1 MLLYDK
7 KRIKEREYW
16 MSKLSDWNTET
27 YIPFY
32 SSNVMKQ
39 SDVENESTIQTKVN
53 DMTYHKLLKICNHS
67 DQLLFIFILSAV
79 KICIYKYT
87 GINHIT
93 IGTTLDKTFEDQ
105 EKDHLFLAICDSV
118 DSEKSFRDLVLEVQ
132 SSIVGAYKHAN
143 YPLNRILEDLKL
155 KIPMNENKT
164 FEVAVLYENIHDLQS
179 AEMIDSHVKIIINN
193 DNHLYLTVNYNE
205 NEYSMI
211 DMERFSKHVEHI
223 LSQVVENPTI
233 TLREVEL
240 VTSEEKEQILHQ
252 FNNEKLDFS
261 KEITIHELFEAQV
274 EKTPD
279 EVAVVFEEQKLT
291 YKQLNEKAN
300 QLAQSLNNKGVQANE
315 LVAIMADRSLEMIIG
330 ILSILKAGAAY
341 VPIDPSHPE
350 QRIQYMLKDSR
361 SKWVLTQTRYFNQI
375 KIEDGEV
382 IDLENKELYQGD
394 SNNRLSMTKSHDL
407 AYVIYTSG
415 STGEPKGVMV
425 EHLALHNFIEA
436 IYDQFNRQIDVKD
449 RCLSLT
455 NISFDV
461 SVGEIFLPLMLGARL
476 VLFDFHKTL
485 DIHLLQQTIINEDI
499 TFAYIPPTIL
509 PELAQLLETNQHV
522 SLNKMLV
529 GVEPIKDEVLD
540 KYMMLNDSMQI
551 INGYGPT
558 EATICSNFYK
568 FGSHK
573 VVGRNVPIGKPLVNN
588 QIYLLDSNDQL
599 VPVGVPGELCISGFG
614 LARGYLFKPEITA
627 DKFVSNPFHQGE
639 RMYRTGDLARWL
651 PDGNIEYLGRI
662 DFQVKIRGYRIELGE
677 IESQLLKHPE
687 IIESV
692 VMVQD
697 DELGDKNL
705 CAYVVC
711 KKEMNSTQLRAHL
724 SQSLPEYM
732 VPTYFVKIEKIPL
745 TPNGK
750 INRKALPKPE
760 NNTNVQ
766 YIAPSNEM
774 ESDLVRLWEGIL
786 GTKSLGVQNNFFE
799 FGGHSL
805 KAVQMISKIHKE
817 MGISLTLKD
826 LFSHPTITELALH
839 IQQLEKSE
847 FSSIPQI
854 EKRETYPVSS
864 AQKRMY
870 ILQQM
875 EKTNNS
881 YNMPLMMTIKGDIN
895 RTRFENAIRG
905 LISRHESLR
914 TSFEMEAGELVQ
926 RVHLPMNIEI
936 SYERTDIHELDDL
949 VSRFIQP
956 FDLTQVPLFR
966 IGLIQTV
973 QDEHLFLLDMHH
985 IISDGFSMNILVQ
998 NFVQLYEGVDLPP
1011 LRVQYKEFAV
1021 WQNELFETKQMEKQ
1035 KQYWLNQFAGELPVL
1050 NLPTDYLRP
1059 SIQSFEGDHIE
1070 FHWDYTFTN
1079 KINQLAQKTNTTLYM
1094 VLLSAYTILLSKYS
1108 GQEDIIVGSPIAG
1121 RNHVDLDPIVGIFV
1135 NTLAMRNQPEGIK
1148 SFNAFLAEVKE
1159 NTLRAIENESYP
1171 LEELIENLDLKR
1183 DMSRNPLFSVLFNM
1197 LNMEQQEVELEDL
1210 SFQPYPMKSRIS
1222 KFDMTLTVIE
1232 DNEELS
1238 FKLEY
1243 CSKLFKKETM
1253 ERMVHHLGLL
1263 VEQLATNPDKLIQD
1277 LDMLTEQEKHQLLV
1291 QFNDTSENYCKYKT
1305 IHEQFEEQAAKTPNN
1320 IAVVFEDQKLTYQQL
1335 NEKAN
1340 QLANVLRNKGVQA
1353 DELVGMMVER
1363 SLEMI
1368 IGIYGIL
1375 KAGGAYVP
1383 IDPGSPKERIEYMLK
1398 NSGSNIL
1405 LTTEKLLGDIE
1416 FDGQTLDLLN
1426 KELFIGD
1433 SFNLE
1438 TINNASHLAYVLYT
1452 SGTTGNPKGVMI
1464 EHNSVN
1470 NLVLA
1475 LNKSIYSMYNNEL
1488 NVALVAPY
1496 YFDASVKQI
1505 FVALTKGH
1513 TLHLVPENTRN
1524 NGEELLNFYEKN
1536 SIDISDGTPIHIS
1549 MMSYFIENREE
1560 CKLKHLII
1568 GGEILNI
1575 KQVRQVLNGFS
1586 DVRITNVYGPTEC
1599 TVDTTTYLVQGN
1611 ESNIP
1616 IGKPI
1621 ANSRIYIVDKFN
1633 NLLPIG
1639 VSGQL
1644 CISGSGVARG
1654 YLNLPEFTAEKF
1666 VSNPYKPGELMY
1678 QTGDLARWT
1687 SDGNIE
1693 YLGRIDHQVKIRGF
1707 RFELGEVESHLLKH
1721 SEIME
1726 SVVTV
1731 KENGTG
1737 EKTLCAYLICN
1748 TQVNSAQ
1755 LRECL
1760 SKFLP
1765 EYMIPS
1771 FFVQLE
1777 KMPLTPN
1784 GKIDRKALPQPEG
1797 IMNTGIEYVAPR
1809 NELESQLVSLWEK
1822 VLGVD
1827 GIGIQH
1833 NFFEMG
1839 GHSLKAVQLISIIQK
1854 EMEVSVS
1861 LKDIFE
1867 HPTIIQLAKCLQ
1879 QLDKLQMKSLRQAE
1893 TREVYPTSSA
1903 QKRLYVLQQLEG
1915 ADKSY
1920 NMPSVMEIKGDL
1932 NRARFEKAIYGLISH
1947 HESLRT
1953 SFEVVE
1959 GEPVQRIHSEID
1971 FEISYKKAEELELG
1985 TLTSAFVQSF
1995 DLTEAPL
2002 LRVSL
2007 IEINK
2012 EKHFFLLDMHHII
2025 SDGTSMNILLQDF
2038 VQLYEGNELPSL
2050 RVQYKDFAVWQDE
2063 LFTTGQMEK
2072 QKQYWLTQFADE
2084 LPVLNLPTDY
2094 TRPPMQSF
2102 EGDHLDFRLNQT
2114 VTSKLKQMA
2123 IQTNTTMYMIMMAA
2137 YTTLLYKYTGQ
2148 EDIIVGSPVAGR
2160 NHTDIEPIM
2169 GMFVNTLAMRNAPK
2183 GHKSFQS
2190 FLEEVKEN
2198 TLQGIENDSYP
2209 LEELIENLDLQRDT
2223 SRNPL
2228 FNVMFNM
2235 LNMEFEDMK
2244 LESLSMHSYPLENKV
2259 SQFDMT
2265 LSVAEEAGE
2274 IQLNVE
2280 YCTKLYKRETIER
2293 LIVHFSLLIEQIVE
2307 QPEIK
2312 LDDIDIISK
2321 QEKYQLLVEFN
2332 DTKVEYSKEKNVID
2346 LFDEQLK
2353 LNPTNKAIVHADE
2366 EITYEDLDKKVNSI
2380 AQFLIHEGVKTETI
2394 VSLMLERSIEMIAS
2408 ILAIHKVGG
2417 VYLPIDSS
2425 YPTERIKHVLNDSK
2439 SHYLITDRKT
2449 IETMNLDFSGKL
2461 IYITDIIDELTAQN
2475 VINKVGIRTNHLA
2488 YILYTSGSTGLP
2500 KGVMVEHLS
2509 LTNQVLGLIQDHGYY
2524 KMKNHMLYSK
2534 SIFDV
2539 SLQHIYTALC
2549 SGACLHLMTVE
2560 MESNYDVLYRYVQNN
2575 HIEFIDMV
2583 PAQMEHIV
2591 KNLEPDTAT
2600 PRFVLGGEAFH
2611 GSLYKKLVEYVNA
2624 DQIFNMYGPTETTIN
2639 ALIYQCREND
2649 SRAIISIGKP
2659 MRNYQ
2664 AFILD
2669 INLNLLPIGVVG
2681 ELCISGDGLAR
2692 GYLNQPELTNEKF
2705 VAHPFELEKRIY
2717 RTGDLAKWLPDG
2729 NIEFIERIDQQ
2740 VKIRGNRIELGEIE
2754 SNISEQIGVQEA
2766 VVLHKID
2773 KFDNSYLCGFVVI
2786 ETSTSVDKIVEGLYE
2801 KLPSHMIPSYM
2812 VEVDRIPLTSN
2823 GKIDRNS
2830 LLKMEVS
2837 YTKVE
2842 EYVAPSNKL
2851 ESQLVSL
2858 WEEVLDIKTV
2868 GIKDNFF
2875 ELGGHSIKAV
2885 QIVTKLHKEMNVNL
2899 TLRDIFT
2906 FPTIEQFSKRIQQL
2920 DQHQYHFIP
2929 QLEQLQTFPASSAQ
2943 KRMYVL
2949 QQLEEH
2955 NTSYNMPSVM
2965 TITGD
2970 LNQKRFE
2977 KAMDALVE
2985 RHESLR
2991 TSFEMLEDELVQRVH
3006 DQVDVEI
3013 QYTKA
3018 QHHELERLDSGF
3030 IQPFKLGRAPLFR
3043 VQLIQYDTDQHLFV
3057 FDMHHII
3064 SDGTSMNLLIQ
3075 DFIQLYEGID
3085 LPDLR
3090 IQYKDFA
3097 VWQNEM
3103 FATKEMEK
3111 QKQYWLDQFSDE
3123 LPVLNLPTDYMRP
3136 SIQSF
3141 EGDHLHFKL
3150 DKRMTTKLGELAKE
3164 TNTTL
3169 YMILLAIYTILLSK
3183 YAGQEDII
3191 VGSPTA
3197 GRTHVDTEPVVGMF
3211 VNTLVIRNVA
3221 EADKTFT
3228 SFLTE
3233 VKENTLRAIE
3243 NENYPLEDLL
3253 ESLNLTRDMSRNP
3266 LFSVMFNML
3275 NIEMK
3280 EMKVDNLSFKPY
3292 PLESHISKFDL
3303 TLTVREES
3311 DGLLLNIEYCTKL
3324 FKQDTIERMITH
3336 LSLLTEQIIE
3346 KPEAT
3351 LGEFDML
3358 TEQEKQQQLVEL
3370 NDTTVDYP
3378 KHKTMIQLLEE
3389 QVEKTPNHVAVEFED
3404 QRLTYEELNGRV
3416 NQLARMLK
3424 NKGIGPDQL
3433 VAIMVE
3439 HSIEMIIGVLGI
3451 MKAGGAYV
3459 PIDPTYPT
3467 DRILYMLEDTN
3478 CRLLLV
3484 TNETNDIVQFTGE
3497 VMNLND
3503 SNLYRGMTSNLEVI
3517 NQP

>member
-16 MSKLSDWNTET
+16 LSKLSDWNTEP

-32 SSNVMKQ
+32 SPNVMKQ

-53 DMTYHKLLKICNHS
+53 DTTYHKLLKICNHS

-105 EKDHLFLAICDSV
+105 EKDQLFLAICDSL

-155 KIPMNENKT
+155 KLPMNENKT

-179 AEMIDSHVKIIINN
+179 AEMIDSHVKIIINK
-193 DNHLYLTVNYNE
+193 DNCLSLTVNYNE
-205 NEYSMI
+205 NKYSMI

-223 LSQVVENPTI
+223 LSQVVENPNI

-252 FNNEKLDFS
+252 FNDKTLDFS

-300 QLAQSLNNKGVQANE
+300 QLAQSLINKGVQANE
-315 LVAIMADRSLEMIIG
+315 LVAIMVDRSVEMVIG
-330 ILSILKAGAAY
+330 ILSILKVGAAY

-361 SKWVLTQTRYFNQI
+361 AKWVLTQTRYFNQI
-375 KIEDGEV
+375 KIEDGEI
-382 IDLENKELYQGD
+382 IDLENKELYQGE
-394 SNNRLSMTKSHDL
+394 SNNRLSMTKSNDL

-436 IYDQFNRQIDVKD
+436 IYDQFNRQIDAKD

-461 SVGEIFLPLMLGARL
+461 SVGEIFLPLMFGARL

-485 DIHLLQQTIINEDI
+485 DIHLLHQTIINEDI

-509 PELAQLLETNQHV
+509 PELAQLLQTNQHV
-522 SLNKMLV
+522 PLNKMLV

-573 VVGRNVPIGKPLVNN
+573 IVGRNVPIGKPLVNN
-588 QIYLLDSNDQL
+588 QIYLLDANDQL

-627 DKFVSNPFHQGE
+627 DKFASNPFHQGE

-687 IIESV
+687 ITESV

-697 DELGDKNL
+697 DGLGDKNL

-711 KKEMNSTQLRAHL
+711 KKEMNSTQLRAYL

-750 INRKALPKPE
+750 INRQALPKPGHD
-760 NNTNVQ
+760 TNVQ

-774 ESDLVRLWEGIL
+774 ESDLVRLWEGVL
-786 GTKSLGVQNNFFE
+786 GTKGIGVQNNFFE

-826 LFSHPTITELALH
+826 LFSYPTITELALH

-875 EKTNNS
+875 EKTNHS
-881 YNMPLMMTIKGDIN
+881 YNMPLMMTIKGNLN

-936 SYERTDIHELDDL
+936 SYDRADIHELDDL

-966 IGLIQTV
+966 IGLIQTA

-1021 WQNELFETKQMEKQ
+1021 WQNELFETKQMEEQ
-1035 KQYWLNQFAGELPVL
+1035 KQYWLKQFEGELPVL

-1070 FHWDYTFTN
+1070 FHWDNTFTN

-1094 VLLSAYTILLSKYS
+1094 VLLSAYTILLSKYT

-1210 SFQPYPMKSRIS
+1210 SFKPYSMKNSIS

-1253 ERMVHHLGLL
+1253 EQMVQHLRLL
-1263 VEQLATNPDKLIQD
+1263 VEQTLTNPDKLIQD
-1277 LDMLTEQEKHQLLV
+1277 LDMLTEQEKYQLLV

-1320 IAVVFEDQKLTYQQL
+1320 IAVVFEDQKMTYQQL

-1340 QLANVLRNKGVQA
+1340 QLANVLRDKGVQA
-1353 DELVGMMVER
+1353 DELVCMIVER
-1363 SLEMI
+1363 SLEMV

-1383 IDPGSPKERIEYMLK
+1383 IDPDSPKERIEYMLK
-1398 NSGSNIL
+1398 NSGSKML
-1405 LTTEKLLGDIE
+1405 LTTEKETLLDNIE
-1416 FDGQTLDLLN
+1416 FNGQILDLLN
-1426 KELFIGD
+1426 KELFEGD
-1433 SFNLE
+1433 SINLDS
-1438 TINNASHLAYVLYT
+1438 INHSGHLAYVLYT
-1452 SGTTGNPKGVMI
+1452 SGTTGKPKGVMI
-1464 EHNSVN
+1464 EHKSVN

-1475 LNKSIYSMYNNEL
+1475 LNKSIYSMYKYEL

-1505 FVALTKGH
+1505 FVSLTKGH
-1513 TLHLVPENTRN
+1513 TLHLVPEYARN
-1524 NGEELLNFYEKN
+1524 NGKELLNFYEEH

-1549 MMSYFIENREE
+1549 MMSYFLENREKNNLE
-1560 CKLKHLII
+1560 LKHLII

-1575 KQVRQVLNGFS
+1575 KQVKQLLNGFNQ
-1586 DVRITNVYGPTEC
+1586 VRISNVYGPTEC
-1599 TVDTTTYLVQGN
+1599 TVDSTTYLVQGN
-1611 ESNIP
+1611 EINIP

-1621 ANSRIYIVDKFN
+1621 TNSGIYIVDKYN
-1633 NLLPIG
+1633 KLLPIG

-1644 CISGSGVARG
+1644 CISGDGVARG
-1654 YLNLPEFTAEKF
+1654 YLNLPELTADKF
-1666 VSNPYKPGELMY
+1666 VSNPYKPGETMY

-1721 SEIME
+1721 PDIME

-1731 KENGTG
+1731 KENKTG
-1737 EKTLCAYLICN
+1737 DKILCAYLICN

-1755 LRECL
+1755 LREGL

-1784 GKIDRKALPQPEG
+1784 GKTDRKALPEPEG
-1797 IMNTGIEYVAPR
+1797 FINSEVEYLAPR
-1809 NELESQLVSLWEK
+1809 NKIESQLVFLWEK

-1833 NFFEMG
+1833 NFFDMG
-1839 GHSLKAVQLISIIQK
+1839 GHSLKAVQLISIIHK
-1854 EMEVSVS
+1854 EIGVSVN
-1861 LKDIFE
+1861 LKDIFKY
-1867 HPTIIQLAKCLQ
+1867 PTILNLAKRLGE
-1879 QLDKLQMKSLRQAE
+1879 LDKHQVISIPQAE
-1893 TREVYPTSSA
+1893 LSEVYPLSSA
-1903 QKRLYVLQQLEG
+1903 QKRMYVLKQLEG
-1915 ADKSY
+1915 NKRSY
-1920 NMPSVMEIKGDL
+1920 NMPLVMEVKGDFS
-1932 NRARFEKAIYGLISH
+1932 RKRFEKAIHGLICR

-1953 SFEVVE
+1953 SFEVV

-1971 FEISYKKAEELELG
+1971 FEISYLKAEETELEA
-1985 TLTSAFVQSF
+1985 LTSAFVKPF
-1995 DLTEAPL
+1995 DLTKAPL

-2007 IEINK
+2007 IEIDK
-2012 EKHFFLLDMHHII
+2012 EHHLFLLDMHHII
-2025 SDGTSMNILLQDF
+2025 SDGVSMNILIQDF
-2038 VQLYEGNELPSL
+2038 IHMYEENNLPPLSI
-2050 RVQYKDFAVWQDE
+2050 QYKDFAVWQNKF
-2063 LFTTGQMEK
+2063 LTSNQMEK
-2072 QKQYWLTQFADE
+2072 QKQYWLAQFADE
-2084 LPVLNLPTDY
+2084 LPVLDLPTDY
-2094 TRPPMQSF
+2094 SRPSIQSF
-2102 EGDHLDFRLNQT
+2102 EGDQLDFRLDQM
-2114 VTSKLKQMA
+2114 VTSKLKKLA
-2123 IQTNTTMYMIMMAA
+2123 KETNATIYMIMLAA
-2137 YTTLLYKYTGQ
+2137 YTILLSKYAGQ

-2160 NHTDIEPIM
+2160 NHVDLESVM
-2169 GMFVNTLAMRNAPK
+2169 GMFVNTIAMRNVPE

-2209 LEELIENLDLQRDT
+2209 LEELIEQLDLTRDM

-2235 LNMEFEDMK
+2235 LNMNQREIELDK
-2244 LESLSMHSYPLENKV
+2244 LSFYPYPIESNISK
-2259 SQFDMT
+2259 FDLT
-2265 LSVAEEAGE
+2265 LTVIEEADE
-2274 IQLNVE
+2274 LLLNIE
-2280 YCTKLYKRETIER
+2280 YCTKLFKRETIDRMMIHLR
-2293 LIVHFSLLIEQIVE
+2293 LLVEQIVE
-2307 QPEIK
+2307 KPETA
-2312 LDDIDIISK
+2312 LGELVLLTE
-2321 QEKYQLLVEFN
+2321 QEKQQLLVDFN
-2332 DTKVEYSKEKNVID
+2332 STQVDYSKNQTIHSLFEEQVQKTPDAIAVIFEEEVLTYYDLNDKANKLAHVLKN
-2346 LFDEQLK
+2346 K
-2353 LNPTNKAIVHADE
+2353 
-2366 EITYEDLDKKVNSI
+2366 
-2380 AQFLIHEGVKTETI
+2380 GVKPDGLI
-2394 VSLMLERSIEMIAS
+2394 GIMVDRSVEMIVGVLG
-2408 ILAIHKVGG
+2408 ILKAGG
-2417 VYLPIDSS
+2417 AYLPIDPTYPEERKS
-2425 YPTERIKHVLNDSK
+2425 YMFEDSQAKWILTMEHYVDSIKFKGEIINLEDPSLYNDDYPNIQS
-2439 SHYLITDRKT
+2439 
-2449 IETMNLDFSGKL
+2449 MNH
-2461 IYITDIIDELTAQN
+2461 AHN
-2475 VINKVGIRTNHLA
+2475 LA
-2488 YILYTSGSTGLP
+2488 YVMYTSGSTGKP
-2500 KGVMVEHLS
+2500 KGVMIEHQNVIRLVQNTNYINFNKEKRILQTGAIVFDASTFEIWGALLNGLQLVLAKEEVITNPYLLKETIERHEITTMWLTSPLFNQLSQQDVELFNGVQ
-2509 LTNQVLGLIQDHGYY
+2509 TLIIG
-2524 KMKNHMLYSK
+2524 
-2534 SIFDV
+2534 
-2539 SLQHIYTALC
+2539 
-2549 SGACLHLMTVE
+2549 G
-2560 MESNYDVLYRYVQNN
+2560 DVLS
-2575 HIEFIDMV
+2575 
-2583 PAQMEHIV
+2583 V
-2591 KNLEPDTAT
+2591 KHVLEVRRKYPYL
-2600 PRFVLGGEAFH
+2600 RLING
-2611 GSLYKKLVEYVNA
+2611 
-2624 DQIFNMYGPTETTIN
+2624 YGPTENTTFSTYYEIGEVN
-2639 ALIYQCREND
+2639 EHSSIPIG
-2649 SRAIISIGKP
+2649 SPIS
-2659 MRNYQ
+2659 NTTAY
-2664 AFILD
+2664 IL
-2669 INLNLLPIGVVG
+2669 NKEGQLQPIGVVG
-2681 ELCISGDGLAR
+2681 ELCVGGDGLAR
-2692 GYLNQPELTNEKF
+2692 GYLNRADLTSERFINNS
-2705 VAHPFELEKRIY
+2705 FELGKKLY
-2717 RTGDLAKWLPDG
+2717 KTGDLARWLPDG
-2729 NIEFIERIDQQ
+2729 NIEYIGRMDYQ
-2740 VKIRGNRIELGEIE
+2740 VKIRGFRIELGEIE
-2754 SNISEQIGVQEA
+2754 SQLIKHEEIQE
-2766 VVLHKID
+2766 VIVT
-2773 KFDNSYLCGFVVI
+2773 VI
-2786 ETSTSVDKIVEGLYE
+2786 ESETNDKAVCAYVVCNKEFNMFDLRAYISQV
-2801 KLPSHMIPSYM
+2801 LPQYMIPSYFIQLDKM
-2812 VEVDRIPLTSN
+2812 PLTPN
-2823 GKIDRNS
+2823 GKIDRKALPEPKEN
-2830 LLKMEVS
+2830 LNQDVQ
-2837 YTKVE
+2837 
-2842 EYVAPSNKL
+2842 YVAPSNKL

-2899 TLRDIFT
+2899 TLRDIFS
-2906 FPTIEQFSKRIQQL
+2906 FPTIEQFSKQIQQL
-2920 DQHQYHFIP
+2920 DHQQYHFIP
-2929 QLEQLQTFPASSAQ
+2929 QLEQKQTFPASSAQ

-2965 TITGD
+2965 TITGA

-2977 KAMDALVE
+2977 KAMYALVK

-2991 TSFEMLEDELVQRVH
+2991 TSFEMLEGEVVQRIY
-3006 DQVDVEI
+3006 DQVDVE
-3013 QYTKA
+3013 
-3018 QHHELERLDSGF
+3018 
-3030 IQPFKLGRAPLFR
+3030 
-3043 VQLIQYDTDQHLFV
+3043 
-3057 FDMHHII
+3057 
-3064 SDGTSMNLLIQ
+3064 
-3075 DFIQLYEGID
+3075 
-3085 LPDLR
+3085 
-3090 IQYKDFA
+3090 
-3097 VWQNEM
+3097 
-3103 FATKEMEK
+3103 
-3111 QKQYWLDQFSDE
+3111 
-3123 LPVLNLPTDYMRP
+3123 
-3136 SIQSF
+3136 
-3141 EGDHLHFKL
+3141 
-3150 DKRMTTKLGELAKE
+3150 
-3164 TNTTL
+3164 
-3169 YMILLAIYTILLSK
+3169 
-3183 YAGQEDII
+3183 
-3191 VGSPTA
+3191 
-3197 GRTHVDTEPVVGMF
+3197 
-3211 VNTLVIRNVA
+3211 
-3221 EADKTFT
+3221 
-3228 SFLTE
+3228 
-3233 VKENTLRAIE
+3233 
-3243 NENYPLEDLL
+3243 
-3253 ESLNLTRDMSRNP
+3253 
-3266 LFSVMFNML
+3266 
-3275 NIEMK
+3275 
-3280 EMKVDNLSFKPY
+3280 
-3292 PLESHISKFDL
+3292 
-3303 TLTVREES
+3303 
-3311 DGLLLNIEYCTKL
+3311 
-3324 FKQDTIERMITH
+3324 
-3336 LSLLTEQIIE
+3336 
-3346 KPEAT
+3346 
-3351 LGEFDML
+3351 
-3358 TEQEKQQQLVEL
+3358 
-3370 NDTTVDYP
+3370 
-3378 KHKTMIQLLEE
+3378 
-3389 QVEKTPNHVAVEFED
+3389 
-3404 QRLTYEELNGRV
+3404 
-3416 NQLARMLK
+3416 
-3424 NKGIGPDQL
+3424 
-3433 VAIMVE
+3433 
-3439 HSIEMIIGVLGI
+3439 
-3451 MKAGGAYV
+3451 
-3459 PIDPTYPT
+3459 
-3467 DRILYMLEDTN
+3467 
-3478 CRLLLV
+3478 
-3484 TNETNDIVQFTGE
+3484 
-3497 VMNLND
+3497 
-3503 SNLYRGMTSNLEVI
+3503 
-3517 NQP
+3517 